1 MTVIWAHRGA
11 SQARPENTVEAFVEA
26 KAQGADG
33 VELDVRRG
41 RDGALVIHHD
51 AVLPDGRS
59 IVDLGVGDLPDEVPL
74 LGPVLDVCSDLVV
87 NIEIKNVDVDPDHD
101 PDEYLA
107 GAVVDLLA
115 DRGGRD
121 EVLIS
126 SFSLATIDRVR
137 ALDPAVATG
146 YLASPRWDQANAL
159 ERAVAAG
166 HSAFHPHH
174 LVVNDDLVR
183 QAHDAGLTVNVWT
196 VDDPDRM
203 RWLVE
208 VGVDAIITNVPD
220 VARQTLR

>member
-11 SQARPENTVEAFVEA
+11 SQARPENTIAAFVEA
-26 KAQGADG
+26 KVQGADG
-33 VELDVRRG
+33 VELDVRRSRG
-41 RDGALVIHHD
+41 RALVIHHD
-51 AVLPDGRS
+51 AVLPDGRA
-59 IVDLGVGDLPDEVPL
+59 IVDLDAGDLPDDVPL
-74 LGPVLDVCSDLVV
+74 LDAVLDVCDGLVV

-115 DRGGRD
+115 VRAGRD

-137 ALDPAVATG
+137 SLNTDLPTG
-146 YLASPRWDQANAL
+146 YLSSPRWDQGNAL
-159 ERAVAAG
+159 ARAIDGG

-174 LVVNDDLVR
+174 LVVNPDLVR
-183 QAHDAGLTVNVWT
+183 QAHDAGLTVNAWT

-203 RWLVE
+203 RWLVDA
-208 VGVDAIITNVPD
+208 GVDALITNVPD
-220 VARQTLR
+220 VARRALG

>member
-11 SQARPENTVEAFVEA
+11 SQARPENTIEAFLEA

-33 VELDVRRG
+33 VELDVRRA

-51 AVLPDGRS
+51 AVLPDGRALVELS
-59 IVDLGVGDLPDEVPL
+59 AGDLPGDVPL
-74 LGPVLDVCSDLVV
+74 LGPVLDACSDLVV
-87 NIEIKNVDVDPDHD
+87 NIEIKNVDVDADHD

-137 ALDPAVATG
+137 ALAPDLATG
-146 YLASPRWDQANAL
+146 YLASPRWDQGNAL
-159 ERAVAAG
+159 DRAIAAG
-166 HSAFHPHH
+166 HWAFHPHH
-174 LVVNDDLVR
+174 LVVNDELVR
-183 QAHDAGLTVNVWT
+183 RAHAAGLTVNAWT

-208 VGVDAIITNVPD
+208 VGVDAVITNVPD
-220 VARQTLR
+220 VARQTLQ

>member
-11 SQARPENTVEAFVEA
+11 SQARPENTIEAFIEA

-41 RDGALVIHHD
+41 RDGALVVHHD
-51 AVLPDGRS
+51 AVLPGGRS
-59 IVDLGVGDLPDEVPL
+59 IVDLGVGDLPGEVPL
-74 LGPVLDVCSDLVV
+74 LGAVLDVCSDLVV

-115 DRGGRD
+115 DRGGCD

-137 ALDPAVATG
+137 ALDPDLATG

-166 HSAFHPHH
+166 HSAFHPYH

-196 VDDPDRM
+196 VDEPDRM
-203 RWLVE
+203 CWLVE

-220 VARQTLR
+220 LARQTLS